1 MHTITLRLKTA
12 RSRIV
17 VAGGA
22 YGRLDAL
29 LRQEGMDGPY
39 LTVSQPRIA
48 AAVDMPRLG
57 NGSVALVPD
66 GERAKTLRTVE
77 RLLDRMLELGMTRQ
91 STVIAVGG
99 GVVGDV
105 AGFAGSV
112 FLRGVSVVQVP
123 TTLLAQVDSSVGG
136 KTGVNHRRGKNLIGS
151 FHQPRLVVTDPGLL
165 ATLPDRDYRSG
176 LYETLKY
183 GVIRDRVLFR
193 ILESRAEAVA
203 ARDPALI
210 EELVRRSVAIKAR
223 VVAADEREGDLR
235 RILNFGHTIGHAI
248 ETALGYRAVR
258 HGEAV
263 GHGMIGAARIASG
276 MGLLDDAERS
286 RIEAA
291 IGSIG
296 KLPAISRLSSEAL
309 LEAMRHD
316 KKVRGGRLHFVLPER
331 IGAVTMRADVPVR
344 LVRSVLRGLGAA

>member
-1 MHTITLRLKTA
+1 MHTFVLKLKTA
-12 RSRIV
+12 QSRIV
-17 VAGGA
+17 VGEGA
-22 YGRLDAL
+22 SGRLRAL
-29 LRQEGMDGPY
+29 LGEEGMDGPF
-39 LTVSQPRIA
+39 LVVSQPRIA
-48 AAVDMPRLG
+48 AAIDMPRLRDS
-57 NGSVALVPD
+57 SVALVPD

-91 STVIAVGG
+91 STVVAVGG

-105 AGFAGSV
+105 AGFAGSL

-151 FHQPRLVVTDPGLL
+151 FHQPRLVVADPRLL

-193 ILESRAEAVA
+193 IFERRSGAIRARNPV
-203 ARDPALI
+203 LI
-210 EELVRRSVAIKAR
+210 EDLVRRSVAIKAR

-248 ETALGYRAVR
+248 EAALRYRAIR

-276 MGLLDDAERS
+276 MGLLDDAERL

-291 IGSIG
+291 VGSIG
-296 KLPAISRLSSEAL
+296 RLPAIARLSSEAL
-309 LEAMRHD
+309 LDAMRHD
-316 KKVRGGRLHFVLPER
+316 KKVRDGRLHFVLPER
-331 IGAVTMRADVPVR
+331 IGAVQVRADVPVR